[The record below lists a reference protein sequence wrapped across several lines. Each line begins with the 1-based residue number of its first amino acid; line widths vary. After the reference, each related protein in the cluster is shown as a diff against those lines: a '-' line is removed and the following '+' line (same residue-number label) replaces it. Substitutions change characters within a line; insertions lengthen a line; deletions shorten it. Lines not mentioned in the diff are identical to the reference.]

1 MRWANIVSNLFKR
14 RAPNLR
20 EVEFSSSR
28 AVHTKRKKKIIKRF
42 TQLYR
47 YCIYCDKNLT
57 SSLRLLQQTLNAFA
71 SSAPYRNVEFHRNDV
86 LILLYYIL
94 YTHMAICIY
103 FAYDFETYLC
113 TTLYRCSKLMMINQT
128 QFVMSIIL

>member
-28 AVHTKRKKKIIKRF
+28 AVHTKRKKIIKRF
-42 TQLYR
+42 TQLLYR
-47 YCIYCDKNLT
+47 YIYCDKNLT
-57 SSLRLLQQTLNAFA
+57 SSLRLLQQTLDAFA

-94 YTHMAICIY
+94 YTHMATCIY

-113 TTLYRCSKLMMINQT
+113 TTLYWCSKLMMINQA
-128 QFVMSIIL
+128 